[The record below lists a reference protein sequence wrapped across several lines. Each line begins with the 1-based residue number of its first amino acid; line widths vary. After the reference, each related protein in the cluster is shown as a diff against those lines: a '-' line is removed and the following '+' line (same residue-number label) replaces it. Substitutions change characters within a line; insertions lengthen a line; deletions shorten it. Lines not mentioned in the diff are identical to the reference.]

1 MFALMLTLLP
11 EEGRDRIRRLW
22 EEYGD
27 TLIRASH
34 RLLGSAATYKD
45 AEDVVVDSFVRLM
58 EHFERYEGRT
68 DEQMKAILL
77 RTCEN
82 LSINEYRRGQRLSF
96 SPLEEEEGT
105 VFPSSDPPAPDDLV
119 VSAENVERLKEIIRS
134 LDAKYREVLEMKILE
149 ELPDDA
155 VARELGISE
164 GTVRTRLMRARR
176 MVIRAWKKEEGTT

>member
-1 MFALMLTLLP
+1 MFTLTLMLLP

-22 EEYGD
+22 EESGD
-27 TLIRASH
+27 MLIRSTI

-45 AEDVVVDSFVRLM
+45 AEDIVGEAFLRLI

-82 LSINEYRRGQRLSF
+82 LSINEYRRGQKIAF
-96 SPLEEEEGT
+96 TVYDEEEEESVT
-105 VFPSSDPPAPDDLV
+105 EAAPAPEDLLL
-119 VSAENVERLKEIIRS
+119 SDECIGRLKAIIRS

-149 ELPDDA
+149 ELPDDVIA
-155 VARELGISE
+155 AELGIPR

-176 MVIRAWKKEEGTT
+176 LVIEEWKKGED